1 MYITG
6 CPKKVFVFLGHL
18 VHCKNSYF
26 FNLRRSKIL
35 SNQTKYKIDREM
47 KIAEKSFPLNS
58 LVRLKRKYFIK
69 KYFQKKSLNAPW
81 SSQLFRVVGYKRP
94 LSSDEPVGFYLSNNK
109 DNAKIPG
116 IYYNHEIKYIR

>member
-1 MYITG
+1 
-6 CPKKVFVFLGHL
+6 
-18 VHCKNSYF
+18 
-26 FNLRRSKIL
+26 
-35 SNQTKYKIDREM
+35 M